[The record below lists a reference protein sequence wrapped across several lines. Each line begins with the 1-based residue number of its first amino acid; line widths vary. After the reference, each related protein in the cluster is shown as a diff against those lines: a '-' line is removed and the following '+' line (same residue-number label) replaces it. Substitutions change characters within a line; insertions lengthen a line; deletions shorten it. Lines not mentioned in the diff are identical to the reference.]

1 MNWSQDVYAIA
12 FRFAAEAHN
21 GQLFPGTDLP
31 YLVHISLVCME
42 VIAALNDE
50 NHLDGNLAIQCAL
63 LHDVI
68 EDTEVGYE
76 DIQAEFG
83 DDVSQGVLAL
93 TKDDTLDKE
102 ERMAD
107 SLERILSQP
116 HEVWVVKLADR
127 ITNLAP
133 PPDFWSKDNIIGY
146 RDEAIEIHE
155 ALHKSSKNLG
165 IRLLEKIDGYGLDI

>member
-1 MNWSQDVYAIA
+1 MNWSQDIYIRA

-21 GQLFPGTDLP
+21 GQLYPGTDLP
-31 YLVHISLVCME
+31 YLVHIILVCME

-83 DDVSQGVLAL
+83 NEVSEGVLAL

-133 PPDFWSKDNIIGY
+133 PPDFWSKDKINRY
-146 RDEAIEIHE
+146 RDEAMEIHE

-165 IRLLEKIDGYGLDI
+165 IRLIEKIEGYGLDI